1 MSSRTCCTM
10 RGTCERFAVAA
21 VLLAGT
27 VSAADLL
34 AVVTDTKA
42 LTQGVRP
49 RENDRFF
56 ET

>member
-1 MSSRTCCTM
+1 M